1 MNVPIRLDAWSN
13 KEYQKIVNS
22 DYKYNGIFW
31 MYQDKF
37 INFLELI
44 DNEFIIKKISWM
56 ENDFIMGFEGFYGYI
71 LFFKEKISMKIQK

>member
-22 DYKYNGIFW
+22 NYKYNGVFW

-37 INFLELI
+37 IDFLESI
-44 DNEFIIKKISWM
+44 DNEFIRKKYLGWKM
-56 ENDFIMGFEGFYGYI
+56 I
-71 LFFKEKISMKIQK
+71 L